1 MTILPTITGLGTTWW
16 VEIFD
21 EISTEQSQVIH
32 DDVRLFIAEF
42 DAKYSRF
49 TPDSYISTLNAAHKL
64 PQPEPEVI
72 KILEYGL
79 KLYHDTNGVFNF
91 LIGEQLASHGYDPLY
106 SFSPKDESFEIPDPT
121 DVLLLSD
128 MQVILSVG
136 HIDIGGYGK
145 GYLID
150 LIAGKL
156 TDEYGLKEFLINGGG
171 DMYATAENGKPV
183 TIYLEHPT
191 SPNTYIAETTL
202 FYEGFAASS
211 THKRRWEH
219 AGKTYTHI
227 IDSKTGESSQNSVAV
242 FVKAPTAKA
251 ADGWSTTLLLSAPEN
266 HIGTIL
272 EQKLKVAIYHE
283 QLKTIKQYGE
293 F

>member
-1 MTILPTITGLGTTWW
+1 MTTLPTITGLGTTWW
-16 VEIFD
+16 IEIFD
-21 EISTEQSQVIH
+21 EITSEKTQSTY
-32 DDVRLFIAEF
+32 DGLRLFIADF
-42 DAKYSRF
+42 NMRYSRF
-49 TPDSYISTLNAAHKL
+49 DPDSIISTLNAARKL
-64 PQPEPEVI
+64 PSPDQETRD
-72 KILEYGL
+72 LLHYGIN
-79 KLYHDTNGVFNF
+79 LYQETNGVFNF
-91 LIGEQLASHGYDPLY
+91 LVGEKLASHGYDPLY
-106 SFSPKDESFEIPDPT
+106 SFTPKDESLEIPSPVDA
-121 DVLLLSD
+121 LLISD
-128 MQVILSVG
+128 TQIILTLG
-136 HIDIGGYGK
+136 HVDLGGYGK

-150 LIAGKL
+150 LIAAKL
-156 TDEYGLKEFLINGGG
+156 TDEYGIKEFLINGGG

-191 SPNTYIAETTL
+191 VPETYIAETTL
-202 FYEGFAASS
+202 FYEGFAAST

-242 FVKAPTAKA
+242 FVKAPTARA
-251 ADGWSTTLLLSAPEN
+251 ADGWSTTLILSAPEN
-266 HIGTIL
+266 HIDTIL